1 MGVLEVEARIWVL
14 LLYSG
19 FMAGVVRCCGTF
31 MMFYRASQVCWRLKQ
46 F

>member
-19 FMAGVVRCCGTF
+19 FMAGWSGAVG
-31 MMFYRASQVCWRLKQ
+31 RL
-46 F
+46 